1 VRIEFLGTGG
11 ATTTP
16 RPSCHC
22 RVCDEARF
30 RGVPY
35 SRTGPS
41 IFVHGPD
48 VLIDTPE
55 ESNFQLNR
63 AGIDRIAGCFY
74 SHWHPDHTMG
84 RRVWET
90 RNVDFHGRPPSNKRT
105 NIYLPEQVA
114 LDFQERL
121 GLQEHFEFLQRKSAV
136 QVIELR
142 DGVTVELNGVDISP
156 VRVAENYVYAFLL
169 VTATARVLIAPDEL
183 YGWNPPDLGPLALA
197 ILPMGVCEFDVFT
210 GERRVDAEHPVLQ
223 REATFEQTLGIVRRL
238 RARRTIL
245 THIEEPDGLSYDDLL
260 RLEKRLA
267 RDGLNIT
274 FAWDTLSVD
283 PNE

>member
-1 VRIEFLGTGG
+1 
-11 ATTTP
+11 
-16 RPSCHC
+16 
-22 RVCDEARF
+22 
-30 RGVPY
+30 VPY

-55 ESNFQLNR
+55 ESNIQLNR

-90 RNVDFHGRPPSNKRT
+90 RNVDFHELPPSTRRT

-114 LDFQERL
+114 LDFRERL
-121 GLQEHFEFLQRKSAV
+121 GLQEHFEFLQRKDAV

-142 DGVTVELNGVDISP
+142 DGVTVELGGVEITP
-156 VRVAENYVYAFLL
+156 FRVAEDYVYAFLF
-169 VTATARVLIAPDEL
+169 VTADARVLIAPDEL
-183 YGWNPPDLGPLALA
+183 YGWHPPDLGPLALA

-210 GERRVDAEHPVLQ
+210 GARRVDAEHPVLQ
-223 REATFEQTLGIVRRL
+223 REATFEQTLEIVRRL
-238 RARRTIL
+238 KARRTIL
-245 THIEEPDGLSYDDLL
+245 THIEEPDGLGYDDLL
-260 RLEKRLA
+260 RLEKQLQRE
-267 RDGLNIT
+267 GMNIT
-274 FAWDTLSVD
+274 FAWDTLVVE
-283 PNE
+283 P